1 MKKQTGKHRII
12 IYRGSGGRNS
22 GRESSPPSDPCLATK
37 EKGGDSE
44 NEIFRVDRVEETR
57 PASGKGKILGKIL
70 VMDDQEIIG
79 KAALLMLEY
88 LEYDASFVRDGH
100 EAVKFY
106 IRAKESGQPFDA
118 VILDLTVPGG
128 MSGEEAV
135 QELVELD
142 PQVTAIASSA
152 YFNDPVIMDYK
163 RHGFRGAIVKPYDIT
178 ELGNLLHTLI
188 GTHVSARGND
198 CSQVLGK
205 P

>member
-1 MKKQTGKHRII
+1 MKKQIGNHRTI
-12 IYRGSGGRNS
+12 IYGGSGERQA

-37 EKGGDSE
+37 EKGDGSE
-44 NEIFRVDRVEETR
+44 KETFRVDRIEETR
-57 PASGKGKILGKIL
+57 PASGKGKIL

-88 LEYDASFVRDGH
+88 LEYEASFVKDGH

-135 QELVELD
+135 QEL
-142 PQVTAIASSA
+142 
-152 YFNDPVIMDYK
+152 
-163 RHGFRGAIVKPYDIT
+163 
-178 ELGNLLHTLI
+178 
-188 GTHVSARGND
+188 
-198 CSQVLGK
+198 
-205 P
+205 